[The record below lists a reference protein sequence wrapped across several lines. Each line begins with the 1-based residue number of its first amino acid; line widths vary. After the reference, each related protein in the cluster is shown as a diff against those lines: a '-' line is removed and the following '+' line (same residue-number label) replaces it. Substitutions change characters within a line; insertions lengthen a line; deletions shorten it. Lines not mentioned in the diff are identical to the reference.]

1 MLKNLKLGLK
11 IGGGFALVLILTAI
25 ITALSVYSLQSLK
38 KTSHKNSV
46 TSLIVQNMTMG
57 TVAGKNYVIGKQDEY
72 RVQVQTTMEEII
84 KMTGELRAIET
95 NAEHVALFDKVIEG
109 ASAYRDNFGQYAKFE
124 EQKTGLE
131 ATMKKNANAL
141 EEDIVALGKIA
152 GLSQTSSDMA
162 VLLYK
167 ARLAGTQ
174 YLLTK
179 DVKSADASRVYVT
192 DLLSRASAIAAR
204 PVSRSTRD
212 LAQAIGVAGA
222 AYRDNL
228 VEYTNINV
236 LQEEARLR
244 SANGGA
250 MTIENATKVS
260 DAADADMNAMMRST
274 AVLILITAIIA
285 VLIGTL
291 MAIIITRAIVTAM
304 AKGVAFA
311 ESIAAGD
318 LTVRL
323 DIDQKDEIGT
333 LAKALT
339 NMIERLTNI
348 VEEVTTTTSQV
359 SAGSQQ
365 LSSTAQQMS
374 QGATEQAASV
384 EEISSS
390 MEEMASNIRQN
401 ADNALQTE
409 KIAQKSAQSAE
420 SGGKAVDGTVQAMKE
435 IASKIGIIEEI
446 ARSTNMLALN
456 ASIEAARA
464 GEYGKGFAVVASEVG
479 KLAERSQREAGEISR
494 LSNESV
500 AIAEEAGSLI
510 TAMVPDIKRTAELVQ
525 EISAASNEQNSGAEQ
540 INQAIMQLDKV
551 VQQNASASEESA
563 SMSEELAGQA
573 EQMQATMGFFTVSA
587 SAHRGDSARTARGS
601 NVSAQA
607 RTPEATSA
615 GEGTVSRPGRSATA
629 QTAPAAA
636 TPARQAKAESPS
648 AAKPQP
654 EANVP
659 ADASASVPNADA
671 QAPSAAKKVSTRK
684 SASDASRLPLTGIH
698 LVLDDEPPPSKGD
711 AIDNDF
717 REF

>member
-38 KTSHKNSV
+38 TTSHKNSV
-46 TSLIVQNMTMG
+46 TSLIVQNMTLG
-57 TVAGKNYVIGKQDEY
+57 TVAGKNYVIVKKDEY
-72 RVQVQTTMEEII
+72 RAQVQEKMEEII
-84 KMTGELRAIET
+84 KMTGELRAIEK
-95 NAEHVALFDKVIEG
+95 NAEHVALFDKVIAG
-109 ASAYRDNFGQYAKFE
+109 ASAYRDNFNQYAKFE

-131 ATMKKNANAL
+131 ATMKKNASAL
-141 EEDIVALGKIA
+141 EENIVALGKIA
-152 GLSQTSSDMA
+152 GLSQTASEMA

-167 ARLAGTQ
+167 ARLSGTQ
-174 YLLTK
+174 YLLYK
-179 DVKSADASRVYVT
+179 DKMSVDVALGHVSE
-192 DLLSRASAIAAR
+192 LLSRADAIAAR

-212 LAQAIGVAGA
+212 LAQAIGVTGSV
-222 AYRDNL
+222 YRDNL
-228 VEYTNINV
+228 VGYTKINA

-244 SANGGA
+244 SADGGA

-260 DAADADMNAMMRST
+260 DAADADMNALMRST
-274 AVLILITAIIA
+274 TVLVLIAAIIA
-285 VLIGTL
+285 VLIGAL
-291 MAIIITRAIVTAM
+291 MAVIITRAIVTAM
-304 AKGVAFA
+304 GKGVAFA
-311 ESIAAGD
+311 EAIAGGN
-318 LTVRL
+318 LTARL
-323 DIDQKDEIGT
+323 DIDQKDEIGV
-333 LAKALT
+333 LANALT
-339 NMIERLTNI
+339 NMIARLTNI
-348 VEEVTTTTSQV
+348 VEEVTTTTIQV
-359 SAGSQQ
+359 SSGSQQ

-420 SGGKAVDGTVQAMKE
+420 SGGNAVEKTVLAMKE

-494 LSNESV
+494 LSTESV
-500 AIAEEAGSLI
+500 SIAEEAGSLI
-510 TAMVPDIKRTAELVQ
+510 TAMVPDIRRTAELVQ
-525 EISAASNEQNSGAEQ
+525 EISAASSEQNSGAEQ

-573 EQMQATMGFFTVSA
+573 EQMQATMAFFTVSD
-587 SAHRGDSARTARGS
+587 SAHRGGAARSARDSDGSAHTQKPDAAAQGKGAAAR
-601 NVSAQA
+601 
-607 RTPEATSA
+607 
-615 GEGTVSRPGRSATA
+615 
-629 QTAPAAA
+629 PAAA
-636 TPARQAKAESPS
+636 QVVPSPAKPARQEKEGSIS
-648 AAKPQP
+648 AAMPQP
-654 EANVP
+654 EPSVP
-659 ADASASVPNADA
+659 EDASAAVPNTSAP
-671 QAPSAAKKVSTRK
+671 APSAVKKASARK
-684 SASDASRLPLTGIH
+684 ASSDASRLPLTGIH

-717 REF
+717 KEF